1 MVRPIDANAL
11 LIQMKEYLERREE
24 EANMTGNRSACV
36 TWDDAVILIKN
47 APTVDAEPVRHG
59 KWVDSEA
66 FKRPWFRHHIF
77 ECSVCR
83 NTLDM
88 DGVNAGRGDANYCP
102 NCGAKMD
109 GREENETIRSASGY

>member
-1 MVRPIDANAL
+1 MRLIDADRL
-11 LIQMKEYLERREE
+11 LQGYEDHDFID
-24 EANMTGNRSACV
+24 THV
-36 TWDDAVILIKN
+36 VWN

-59 KWVDSEA
+59 KWLDSET

-102 NCGAKMD
+102 NCGARMD
-109 GREENETIRSASGY
+109 AERKEE

>member
-1 MVRPIDANAL
+1 MRLIDADAL
-11 LIQMKEYLERREE
+11 KIRDISPSYWHVVDGVTEYDIE
-24 EANMTGNRSACV
+24 
-36 TWDDAVILIKN
+36 D
-47 APTVDAEPVRHG
+47 APTVDAVPVRYG
-59 KWVDSEA
+59 KWVDTET

-102 NCGAKMD
+102 NCGAKM
-109 GREENETIRSASGY
+109 EE